1 MTSICGLGGDIIQPI
16 ARLLEDRMLQKKEAV
31 QVRGTRVSG
40 SGWGGEACSEIGQLD
55 GSYGEGD
62 ISSPSAPLPPKP

>member
-1 MTSICGLGGDIIQPI
+1 MWIGGDIIQPI
-16 ARLLEDRMLQKKEAV
+16 ARLLEDRMLQKKEAA

-40 SGWGGEACSEIGQLD
+40 GGGKVYSEIGQLD

>member
-1 MTSICGLGGDIIQPI
+1 
-16 ARLLEDRMLQKKEAV
+16 MLQKKEAA
-31 QVRGTRVSG
+31 QVRGIRVSG
-40 SGWGGEACSEIGQLD
+40 SEEGGEACSEIGQLD